1 MKKKQKKSNYIKRNR
16 LVLSYTEREW
26 SIIDRAISKSG
37 NRNGVISHIIKG
49 INNLDVPLDIEV
61 GEKYSTKIKRREYY
75 PPDNSF
81 EVLTKVAEKTNLR
94 PSTIVSRL
102 IINPLLLEK

>member
-1 MKKKQKKSNYIKRNR
+1 MTKYPKRNR
-16 LVLSYTEREW
+16 LVLNYTTREW
-26 SIIDRAISKSG
+26 LIIEKAISKSG

-49 INNLDVPLDIEV
+49 INNLDVSMENITEDNK
-61 GEKYSTKIKRREYY
+61 KYMTKIKRKDFY
-75 PPDNSF
+75 PPDKSY
-81 EVLTKVAEKTNLR
+81 EVLMELSGKLNLR